1 MFKHKFFLVALI
13 TLFVFSGSN
22 AYSQKSKYDFLA
34 AHERSMATNNEDT
47 AKRGEA
53 DKIANQQ
60 TFKSIYNH
68 WDAHARAQAKN
79 RESKPETVEIKL
91 AYNHLAAHERAKEA
105 FLAQR
110 IRDSFKK

>member
-1 MFKHKFFLVALI
+1 M
-13 TLFVFSGSN
+13 
-22 AYSQKSKYDFLA
+22 A
-34 AHERSMATNNEDT
+34 ANIEDT
-47 AKRGEA
+47 AKRREA

-79 RESKPETVEIKL
+79 RERKPETVEIKST
-91 AYNHLAAHERAKEA
+91 YNHLSAHERAKEA

-110 IRDSFKK
+110 RSDSFKK